1 MFSGVKKQ
9 NAWVGVSGRRD
20 LHCENLTGASTLVC
34 ALSTL
39 SALRNLAYQYIPSA
53 RLLTRFSQLNLNIL
67 RAKMSFTSYI
77 FPQCQVQNIVTV
89 SKSLV
94 ISHLSW
100 SHLSLS
106 HLPPISTYVKQPVNF
121 CFFPISLSR
130 TLTIS
135 MWMSYK
141 LNMCKTDLTVE

>member
-1 MFSGVKKQ
+1 
-9 NAWVGVSGRRD
+9 
-20 LHCENLTGASTLVC
+20 
-34 ALSTL
+34 
-39 SALRNLAYQYIPSA
+39 
-53 RLLTRFSQLNLNIL
+53 
-67 RAKMSFTSYI
+67 MSFTSYI

-130 TLTIS
+130 TLTVS